1 VSASV
6 GAAGAADVDAGV
18 IGGERDPRRVA
29 VGDVGADEVVA
40 CGEPQVA
47 SGLRGV
53 PDSRWPRGDR
63 GDGGTGICGGG
74 TTSSERSGR
83 HGS

>member
-1 VSASV
+1 MSATVVAS
-6 GAAGAADVDAGV
+6 GAADVDAGV
-18 IGGERDPRRVA
+18 NDRERDPRRVF
-29 VGDVGADEVVA
+29 VGVVAADEVVA

-53 PDSRWPRGDR
+53 PSSGWARGDR
-63 GDGGTGICGGG
+63 GDDGSGGR